1 MYFCIKE
8 KNIKMIHISDVE
20 KRLKDNPEP
29 NEVKEIRENII
40 ESFSR
45 LKFVEDG
52 HKYYVHNDD
61 GTKTELRSV
70 SHFCHQFSPYVD
82 WDEICENKAKKMGIP
97 YETLKRQWRE
107 NNLRSTNNGTKT
119 HFYGENMML
128 FIQGRFDEIDESIKN
143 QIEDGFFVPY
153 GKKEEAISN
162 FYEDILKIDNFYP
175 VMAEAK
181 LYTGINDTLSLKE
194 NFSGTFDMLF
204 AFKHNGK
211 FKLSILDFKTNNQ
224 LENDFNR
231 NKGNMLLPPFE
242 DLVDE
247 PKSNYTLQLSMYQLG
262 VEQLGYEVV
271 DRKLI
276 WLKDDG
282 TYEKVSVQNVTDR
295 LKLVL

>member
-1 MYFCIKE
+1 
-8 KNIKMIHISDVE
+8 MIHVNDIE

-29 NEVKEIRENII
+29 LEVKEIRDNII
-40 ESFSR
+40 KSFSK
-45 LKFVEDG
+45 LEFIEDG

-61 GTKTELRSV
+61 GSVTELHSV
-70 SHFCHQFSPYVD
+70 SHVCHQFSPYVN
-82 WDEICENKAKKMGIP
+82 WDEICENKAKKIGIP
-97 YETLKRQWRE
+97 YDELKRQWRE

-119 HFYGENMML
+119 HFFGENMML
-128 FIQGRFDEIDESIKN
+128 FIQGRFDEIDNSIKN
-143 QIEDGFFVPY
+143 QIEDGFFIPY
-153 GKKEEAISN
+153 GKKEEAISK

-181 LYTGINDTLSLKE
+181 IYTGINDTLNLNE

-211 FKLSILDFKTNNQ
+211 FKLSILDFKTNTA

-247 PKSNYTLQLSMYQLG
+247 AKSNYSIQLSCYQMG
-262 VEQLGYEVV
+262 IEQLGYEVV

-282 TYEKVSVQNVTDR
+282 TYEKVSTPNLTDK

>member
-1 MYFCIKE
+1 
-8 KNIKMIHISDVE
+8 MIHISDVE
-20 KRLKDNPEP
+20 KRLKENPEP
-29 NEVKEIRENII
+29 QEVKDIRENII
-40 ESFSR
+40 NSFSR
-45 LKFVEDG
+45 LKFIEDG

-70 SHFCHQFSPYVD
+70 SYFCHQFSPYVN
-82 WDEICENKAKKMGIP
+82 WDEICENKAIKLGIP
-97 YETLKRQWRE
+97 YETLKRQWKE

-143 QIEDGFFVPY
+143 QIEDGFFIPY
-153 GKKEEAISN
+153 GKKEEAISK

-204 AFKHNGK
+204 AFKHNDK
-211 FKLSILDFKTNNQ
+211 FKLSILDFKTNTA

-247 PKSNYTLQLSMYQLG
+247 SKSNYTLQLSMYQIG

-282 TYEKVSVQNVTDR
+282 TYEKVSVPNVTDR